1 MNKFRRSLLSMVA
14 QPPKFEPLY
23 GKLDVDFKNNQFNSI
38 GTKDY
43 TINHSRGMVFEN
55 NNLILSGDAYFEL
68 PIAEP
73 DYTQKATIQLL
84 VEAPPTNGV
93 IDNWFRFWTD
103 YNFWMVFGYMS
114 DAVINAKTPYVIT
127 FLRDSASPTMKTYI
141 NDVLIKTDN
150 PSAAA
155 RWRYWMQ
162 IGANTNTPQPQG
174 LTIRRFRIFDR
185 RIDESEVKHYAEEML
200 ANS

>member
-14 QPPKFEPLY
+14 QPPKFEPLF

-43 TINHSRGMVFEN
+43 TINHSRGLVFEN

-68 PIAEP
+68 PIAEA
-73 DYTQKATIQLL
+73 DYTQKATIQIL

-103 YNFWMVFGYMS
+103 YNVWMVFGFMS
-114 DAVINAKTPYVIT
+114 NEIFNAKKPFVIT
-127 FLRDSASPTMKTYI
+127 FLRDNTNPTMKTYI
-141 NDVLIKTDN
+141 NDVLISTNN
-150 PSAAA
+150 PSGAF
-155 RWRYWMQ
+155 RWRNWMQ
-162 IGANTNTPQPQG
+162 IGANTNQPQPEG

-185 RIDESEVKHYAEEML
+185 RIDENEVKHYAEEML